1 MPWTKMKGGVKAK
14 FTVHSFCE
22 LPGAALRIWAFISVC
37 EISVPFW
44 RVLSIVQLNVHSR
57 CFQYDIHPPSH
68 TGFIHLKKMNIFSP
82 LVITFL
88 KAQYLDQRVE
98 YFHRQ
103 LSWAQRA
110 NCFLCHPFI
119 VCERIAK
126 WWFQHFVV
134 WGLLC
139 RQPPISDRITSSCK
153 REKPHFPRSG
163 TDSIKHTQIFLS
175 LLLCRCASKILDT
188 FDTKRVNPG

>member
-1 MPWTKMKGGVKAK
+1 MFQVRVKCGPVFNFYRIFFLRKKPPLNLLTVICMPWTLKWKEASRPNSPVNG
-14 FTVHSFCE
+14 FCE
-22 LPGAALRIWAFISVC
+22 LSGAVLRIWAFISVC
-37 EISVPFW
+37 EISVHFW

-103 LSWAQRA
+103 LSWA
-110 NCFLCHPFI
+110 NVLI
-119 VCERIAK
+119 VFYA
-126 WWFQHFVV
+126 
-134 WGLLC
+134 
-139 RQPPISDRITSSCK
+139 T
-153 REKPHFPRSG
+153 
-163 TDSIKHTQIFLS
+163 LS
-175 LLLCRCASKILDT
+175 LCAS
-188 FDTKRVNPG
+188 G